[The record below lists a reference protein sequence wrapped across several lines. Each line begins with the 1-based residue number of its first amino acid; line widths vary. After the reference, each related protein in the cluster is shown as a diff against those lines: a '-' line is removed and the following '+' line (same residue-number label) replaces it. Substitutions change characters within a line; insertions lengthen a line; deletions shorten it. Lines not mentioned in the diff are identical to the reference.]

1 MTVTIIEL
9 MDRLMPAQFG
19 AKASAVLLRRLRDRG
34 IHVHLGHGVKA
45 TEGDAAAVRLT
56 LGDGHVLES
65 DLCVVSIGARPDFR
79 CARAGGLETDR
90 GLLVDRFLQTR
101 RAGCFAAGDVI
112 QFEGVTRCSMKESTT
127 QGRIAAHNVVAALQG
142 RELHPYQPETSLLS
156 FRSKDFEIYSLGQP
170 GGVGCEEHLLDG
182 MTESVIRTLIMKDG
196 IPLGVQMI
204 GTREGFDEH
213 AAAIRRGKMG

>member
-1 MTVTIIEL
+1 
-9 MDRLMPAQFG
+9 
-19 AKASAVLLRRLRDRG
+19 
-34 IHVHLGHGVKA
+34 
-45 TEGDAAAVRLT
+45 
-56 LGDGHVLES
+56 
-65 DLCVVSIGARPDFR
+65 
-79 CARAGGLETDR
+79 
-90 GLLVDRFLQTR
+90 
-101 RAGCFAAGDVI
+101 
-112 QFEGVTRCSMKESTT
+112 
-127 QGRIAAHNVVAALQG
+127 VAALQG